1 MVGAFIN
8 IMKKTLDFNF
18 NLFKLLNRMDTQ
30 KHGKKR
36 SCPLNRMD
44 TQKHGK
50 KEKLSI
56 KKASLYLLVNFKFEK
71 KLVVN

>member
-30 KHGKKR
+30 KHGKK
-36 SCPLNRMD
+36 
-44 TQKHGK
+44 
-50 KEKLSI
+50 EKLSI
-56 KKASLYLLVNFKFEK
+56 KKASLYLL
-71 KLVVN
+71 